1 MFDRRSCL
9 HRHIV
14 LLPALALAALGL
26 AACGSDDAATDAG
39 TTGTVPP
46 GTDSSGA
53 DPSGSGGGSTLD
65 LDGASFESTAVDG
78 YDLVEGSR
86 ITLGF
91 ADGSLSANA
100 GCNTLAGG
108 YTIDGDVLTAGALAS
123 TLMACD
129 EALMAQDTW
138 LSGLLTSSPK
148 LALDGDALIV
158 TGADA
163 TITMAKQADAT
174 IDGTKWVLT
183 GTVANEGVSSL
194 PADAI
199 GSLTITDGQA
209 AVETGCNNGSGS
221 VEMAD
226 ATLTFSALA
235 TTRKA
240 CTDELNALE
249 ATTLSV
255 LDGEVTWVITGN
267 SLSIRKASADGEI
280 GLEYTAE

>member
-1 MFDRRSCL
+1 MRPFDRRNGMN
-9 HRHIV
+9 RQII
-14 LLPALALAALGL
+14 LLPVLAVTALGL
-26 AACGSDDAATDAG
+26 AACGSDEAVSDTSTASTAASG
-39 TTGTVPP
+39 
-46 GTDSSGA
+46 SSGA
-53 DPSGSGGGSTLD
+53 GSVELDGST
-65 LDGASFESTAVDG
+65 FESTAVDG
-78 YDLVEGSR
+78 HELVAGSV

-100 GCNTLAGG
+100 GCNSMVGA
-108 YTIDGDVLTAGALAS
+108 YTIDGDVLQASTLAS

-138 LSGLLTSSPK
+138 LSELLTAGPTV
-148 LALDGDALIV
+148 ALDGDTLTV

-163 TITMAKQADAT
+163 TITMTKQADAS
-174 IDGTKWVLT
+174 IEGTKWVLT

-194 PADAI
+194 PSGAV

-209 AVETGCNNGSGS
+209 AVETGCNNGSGA
-221 VEMAD
+221 VEIGD
-226 ATLTFSALA
+226 GILTFGPLA

-240 CTDELNALE
+240 CSDELNALE

-255 LDGEVTWVITGN
+255 LDAEVTWTISGD
-267 SLSIRKASADGEI
+267 SLSLRKAAADGEV